1 MNFFSDILSSLFDR
15 KLGLANRVEDDNKPI
30 DDLCQALLSSRGDVS
45 GMSLAQLILDRYA
58 DLDGDDKLAWFML
71 LANDMDV
78 PAKVAIAAIK
88 TYQDAPSAKNYEA
101 MTAAV

>member
-1 MNFFSDILSSLFDR
+1 MNFFADILSSLFDR

-58 DLDGDDKLAWFML
+58 DLDGDDTVSYTHLTLPTKA
-71 LANDMDV
+71 
-78 PAKVAIAAIK
+78 
-88 TYQDAPSAKNYEA
+88 
-101 MTAAV
+101 